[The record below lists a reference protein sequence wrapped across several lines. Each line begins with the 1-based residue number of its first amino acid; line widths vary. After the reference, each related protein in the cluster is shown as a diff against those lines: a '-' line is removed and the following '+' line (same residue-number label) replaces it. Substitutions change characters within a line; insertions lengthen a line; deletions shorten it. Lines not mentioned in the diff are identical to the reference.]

1 VLAAYGGGLGDQL
14 GLIELVALATL
25 TWLATVLLADAMSRH
40 GYRGPAE
47 TLLRQL
53 TYRTTE
59 TTPQRIPVP
68 APQG

>member
-1 VLAAYGGGLGDQL
+1 V
-14 GLIELVALATL
+14 V
-25 TWLATVLLADAMSRH
+25 TVLLADAMSRH

-59 TTPQRIPVP
+59 TVSRRVQVPVP
-68 APQG
+68 RR